1 MIIQIS
7 FIYFLRNSRQAK
19 IQNKKFKDLFFYPS
33 LYHCKNKKKI
43 DLARH
48 TGNEPVY
55 MNLNQLTKA
64 LRMNDPSQQKKKK
77 KKSN

>member
-7 FIYFLRNSRQAK
+7 FIFFIGNSRQAK
-19 IQNKKFKDLFFYPS
+19 IQNKKFKDKFIQVYIIA
-33 LYHCKNKKKI
+33 KKKKK

-48 TGNEPVY
+48 AGNEPVY

-64 LRMNDPSQQKKKK
+64 LRMNDPSQQ
-77 KKSN
+77 

>member
-33 LYHCKNKKKI
+33 LYHYKNKKKLI
-43 DLARH
+43 WPATL
-48 TGNEPVY
+48 E
-55 MNLNQLTKA
+55 MNQYI
-64 LRMNDPSQQKKKK
+64 
-77 KKSN
+77 